1 MPLSIF
7 LFHSWAPKKSL
18 RNMLCLSANLN
29 ELDVPLAVPTCP
41 VARTCASRLAP
52 FTPDNNLHCACFRFP
67 KMTAITKNLPW
78 FIREPA
84 VSLIG
89 NVRLITALKEKWRTE
104 VQCNDDD
111 RDATLRS

>member
-1 MPLSIF
+1 M
-7 LFHSWAPKKSL
+7 
-18 RNMLCLSANLN
+18 
-29 ELDVPLAVPTCP
+29 PTCP

>member
-1 MPLSIF
+1 
-7 LFHSWAPKKSL
+7 
-18 RNMLCLSANLN
+18 
-29 ELDVPLAVPTCP
+29 
-41 VARTCASRLAP
+41 
-52 FTPDNNLHCACFRFP
+52 
-67 KMTAITKNLPW
+67 MTAITKNLPW

-104 VQCNDDD
+104 VRCNDDD

>member
-1 MPLSIF
+1 M
-7 LFHSWAPKKSL
+7 
-18 RNMLCLSANLN
+18 
-29 ELDVPLAVPTCP
+29 PTCP
-41 VARTCASRLAP
+41 VARTCASRLTP
-52 FTPDNNLHCACFRFP
+52 FTPDNALHCAHFGFP

-89 NVRLITALKEKWRTE
+89 NVRLIITALKGKWHTK

-111 RDATLRS
+111 RGATLRL

>member
-7 LFHSWAPKKSL
+7 FISQLGAKKAL
-18 RNMLCLSANLN
+18 RNMLCLSAN
-29 ELDVPLAVPTCP
+29 ELDVPLALAVPTCP